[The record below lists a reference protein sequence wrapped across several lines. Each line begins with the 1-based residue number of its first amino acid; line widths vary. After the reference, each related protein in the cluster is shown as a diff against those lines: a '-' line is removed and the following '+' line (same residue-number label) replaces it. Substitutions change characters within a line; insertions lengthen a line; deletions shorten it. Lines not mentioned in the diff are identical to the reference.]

1 MYTLFIDTHDKNVVI
16 ILYKDN
22 SILDLNIENSNFGHS
37 QITLPRIK
45 EMLDKYNLKPQDLN
59 TIAVVIGPGSF
70 TGIRIG
76 VTIAKTLAYTLNIPI
91 KTIDSLKLKAIAYP
105 SSEDFIISMEDK
117 NGAYI
122 GKFNK
127 DYEPLEDYKYLSK
140 KEYDLIKDQVIN
152 IEPNY
157 QELIKYINLLD
168 SINPHKVNPIYIK
181 RIAVEK

>member
-16 ILYKDN
+16 ILYKN
-22 SILDLNIENSNFGHS
+22 NNILDLNIENSNYGHS

-45 EMLDKYNLKPQDLN
+45 QMLDKYNLKPQDLN

-91 KTIDSLKLKAIAYP
+91 KIIDSLKLKAISYKTN
-105 SSEDFIISMEDK
+105 EDFLISMEDK

-127 DYEPLEDYKYLSK
+127 DYEQLEDYKYLSK
-140 KEYDLIKDQVIN
+140 KDYESIKNQVTN
-152 IEPNY
+152 VEPNY
-157 QELIKYINLLD
+157 QELIGYINKSE

-181 RIAVEK
+181 RIGVEK

>member
-16 ILYKDN
+16 ILYKN
-22 SILDLNIENSNFGHS
+22 NNILDLNIENSNYGHS

-45 EMLDKYNLKPQDLN
+45 QMLDKYNLKPQDLN

-91 KTIDSLKLKAIAYP
+91 KIIDSLKLKAISYKTN
-105 SSEDFIISMEDK
+105 EDFLISMEDK

-127 DYEPLEDYKYLSK
+127 DYEQLEEYKYLSK
-140 KEYDLIKDQVIN
+140 KDYESIKNQVTN
-152 IEPNY
+152 VEPNY
-157 QELIKYINLLD
+157 QELISYINKSE

-181 RIAVEK
+181 RIGVEK

>member
-16 ILYKDN
+16 VLYKN
-22 SILDLNIENSNFGHS
+22 NNILDITIENSNYGHS
-37 QITLPRIK
+37 RITLPRIK
-45 EMLDKYNLKPQDLN
+45 QMLDTYNLKPQDLH

-91 KTIDSLKLKAIAYP
+91 KTIDSLKLKALAYK
-105 SSEDFIISMEDK
+105 SSKDFTISMEDK

-122 GKFNK
+122 GRFNK
-127 DYEPLEDYKYLSK
+127 DYEQLEDYKYLSK
-140 KEYDLIKDQVIN
+140 KDYETIKDKVIN

-157 QELIKYINLLD
+157 QDLINHINNLD

-181 RIAVEK
+181 RIGVEK